1 MRVCQGDG
9 GPTDPAPDGGIGYY
23 YLGDQKRMLAF
34 DDDDADFCKFN
45 DSVGHLSEIEDV
57 ESIAHDQSMMDYFR
71 SWDLSPSMMKL
82 ADAGYANTAG
92 SNLEDISLRVTCKY
106 ERQWIDLEDEGD
118 YRVVPTFMR
127 IIDHFKTGVAT
138 ELNWP
143 VKTIDYSHP
152 DRVVITKQTG
162 EQISC
167 SRLVV
172 TVPTSVFKDIEYV
185 PCLPQAKSD
194 AVDSY
199 GMRRAAKVLMH
210 FTECFWPANAHGVIC
225 SDCFLPEFWVNNS
238 KGVGHLID
246 NGDEQL
252 ATIYGSADGETQY
265 LVTGYAGSDCADR
278 LTSLDSQ
285 EIIEKFLD
293 QLDAIYGTEARPT
306 PARSSFV
313 KGKYFDW
320 GDVDYIRGGYSY
332 PRVGQSDTAASDLA
346 QSIEDRVFF
355 AGEATSFEQ
364 PGMSVH
370 SAMDTG
376 TRAAAQVA
384 ASLSSSS

>member
-1 MRVCQGDG
+1 
-9 GPTDPAPDGGIGYY
+9 
-23 YLGDQKRMLAF
+23 MLAF
-34 DDDDADFCKFN
+34 DDNDAEFCKFN
-45 DSVGHLSEIEDV
+45 DSVSHLSEIEDV
-57 ESIAHDQSMMDYFR
+57 DAIPHSQSMMDYFK
-71 SWDLSPSMMKL
+71 SCELSESMMKL

-127 IIDHFKTGVAT
+127 IIDHFATGVT
-138 ELNWP
+138 SRLRWP
-143 VKTIDYSHP
+143 VATIDYS
-152 DRVVITKQTG
+152 DAERVVLTNKRG

-167 SRLVV
+167 KRLVV
-172 TVPTSVFKDIEYV
+172 TVPTSVFKDIAYV
-185 PCLPQAKSD
+185 PCLPQAKAD

-210 FTECFWPANAHGVIC
+210 FSASFWPTNAHGIIC
-225 SDCFLPEFWVNNS
+225 SDCFLPEFWVNS
-238 KGVGHLID
+238 TRGVGHLIPND
-246 NGDEQL
+246 DPDVEALTAAAEQR
-252 ATIYGSADGETQY
+252 EVQH
-265 LVTGYAGSDCADR
+265 LVTGFAGSECADR
-278 LTSLDSQ
+278 LSLLDAD
-285 EIIEKFLD
+285 EIFDKFLD
-293 QLDAIYGTEARPT
+293 QLDAIFGTPDCPT

-320 GDVDYIRGGYSY
+320 GDVEYIRGGYSF
-332 PRVGQSDTAASDLA
+332 PRVGQSDSAASDLA
-346 QSIEDRVFF
+346 EPIEQRIFF

-384 ASLSSSS
+384 SSL